1 MRWRAC
7 VRFLCGGFCLLPP
20 SLRVCQTTTTTTAG
34 VSNHRRRRHARE
46 EKTAGTIGK
55 VVVVV
60 FNSSRGLSSNKKNSK
75 SQNIPLF
82 SLDVKYVGWRKST
95 HTRTHT
101 KKKKTHRQTLNPNKK
116 SPFGFCRL
124 SSPSSSRFVF
134 SSSRALFFGPT
145 SAREREKEKEKR
157 GFIRRRRKRRRI
169 CSARRR
175 RRRKES
181 PRYICAAR

>member
-1 MRWRAC
+1 MRS
-7 VRFLCGGFCLLPP
+7 L
-20 SLRVCQTTTTTTAG
+20 SLRRVWSSPLLLCA
-34 VSNHRRRRHARE
+34 SARSPPPPPPPPR
-46 EKTAGTIGK
+46 AFRTI
-55 VVVVV
+55 VVVVT
-60 FNSSRGLSSNKKNSK
+60 RGRKRRPAQLERWWWWSLIPREDSHPIKKNSK

>member
-1 MRWRAC
+1 MWQQKVSKNLLLLGMVPRV
-7 VRFLCGGFCLLPP
+7 VRDGTCAFAFFAAGLVFSPS
-20 SLRVCQTTTTTTAG
+20 SLRVCQITTTTTTTTAG

-101 KKKKTHRQTLNPNKK
+101 QKKKTHRQTLNPNKK

-145 SAREREKEKEKR
+145 SAREREREREK
-157 GFIRRRRKRRRI
+157 GL
-169 CSARRR
+169 
-175 RRRKES
+175 
-181 PRYICAAR
+181 YTTTT